1 MYSVDVIRQSKRVRR
16 RTNDTRTEVEVLAD
30 DLNEL
35 LIRELASAVGIDVD
49 REGLSD
55 TDGVRKLDERT
66 ARETSSDE
74 RLGCGSMSNT
84 CYLRY

>member
-1 MYSVDVIRQSKRVRR
+1 MYSVDVIRESKRVRR

-49 REGLSD
+49 REGLGD
-55 TDGVRKLDERT
+55 TDGVRKLNERA
-66 ARETSSDE
+66 AREASRNE
-74 RLGCGSMSNT
+74 RLG
-84 CYLRY
+84 